1 MGYIKVW
8 LLSNYMLPDPPRVC
22 MPLLRL
28 EFPFLWKDK
37 ISGRAKRSVRSQAL
51 PLLLSSVRGHTLG
64 VTSLQII
71 SSARI
76 IVRCAHQVIIIVNID
91 AAHFDILETLND
103 SGSADHTVRLWSFAG
118 RYISTLGTFR
128 EWAPILPAVYVEKYF
143 EDYKLPA
150 DVKEFASST
159 TLKVKWKRCEKMYT

>member
-8 LLSNYMLPDPPRVC
+8 LLSNYMLPDPPKVS

-28 EFPFLWKDK
+28 EFPFLRKDR
-37 ISGRAKRSVRSQAL
+37 IIGRAKRATRNQTL
-51 PLLLSSVRGHTLG
+51 PLLLTSVRGHTQG

-76 IVRCAHQVIIIVNID
+76 IVRYATSSSSLYKAIRY
-91 AAHFDILETLND
+91 ALTPETSND
-103 SGSADHTVRLWSFAG
+103 SASADQTVRLWSFGG

-128 EWAPILPAVYVEKYF
+128 EWTPILPTVPVEKYF
-143 EDYKLPA
+143 EDYKIPA
-150 DVKEFASST
+150 DIKKFASST
-159 TLKVKWKRCEKMYT
+159 TLKVK

>member
-1 MGYIKVW
+1 
-8 LLSNYMLPDPPRVC
+8 MLPNPPKVC

-37 ISGRAKRSVRSQAL
+37 IDGRAKRAVRNQTL
-51 PLLLSSVRGHTLG
+51 PLLLSSVRGHMRG
-64 VTSLQII
+64 ITSLQII

-76 IVRCAHQVIIIVNID
+76 IVRYTGSLQID
-91 AAHFDILETLND
+91 TSAHFITEKFNN
-103 SGSADHTVRLWSFAG
+103 SGSADRTVRLWSFGG

-128 EWAPILPAVYVEKYF
+128 DWVPILPTVPVQKYF

-150 DVKEFASST
+150 DIRGFASFT
-159 TLKVKWKRCEKMYT
+159 TLKVNLKNVNVNVMYTFGIMQRYFMVA